1 LTIKVDKGPLS
12 FWKLLERGKWD
23 VDLIEFIVDFVKP
36 GETILDVGAWI
47 GPLALLFSHLVGKAG
62 SVHAFEPMPQSF
74 SLLEHYV
81 ADNNIHNLHLYNVA
95 IANAIGSVTLHSNS
109 PNSPMATMINLENL
123 ASVRKSSEYN
133 VRVKCACTTIDGFC
147 RGYGIQ
153 PTGIKI
159 DVEGAE
165 QYVLDGAVKTIAN
178 YHPWCLLEL
187 HGHLISQSQRQR
199 IWSFITDRA
208 KRLIYILGNEIELA
222 FGMEV
227 PPGFQPSG
235 VRAIYGIFFE

>member
-1 LTIKVDKGPLS
+1 
-12 FWKLLERGKWD
+12 
-23 VDLIEFIVDFVKP
+23 
-36 GETILDVGAWI
+36 
-47 GPLALLFSHLVGKAG
+47 VGKTG

-74 SLLEHYV
+74 SLLEHYA
-81 ADNNIHNLHLYNVA
+81 ADNNMHNLHLHNVA
-95 IANAIGSVTLHSNS
+95 VANAIGSVTLHSNS
-109 PNSPMATMINLENL
+109 PNSPMATMINLENS

-147 RGYGIQ
+147 RGHGIQ
-153 PTGIKI
+153 PTVIKI

-165 QYVLDGAVKTIAN
+165 QYVLDGAVKTIDN
-178 YHPWCLLEL
+178 HHPWCLLEL

-208 KRLIYILGNEIELA
+208 ERLIYILGNEIELA

-227 PPGFQPSG
+227 RPDFQPSG
-235 VRAIYGIFFE
+235 VRAIYCIFFE